1 MRKYT
6 YSFAFVAMIA
16 MSACGSN
23 ESTTETGKT
32 DSTSVYTDTT
42 VSPITDSIVES
53 IDTAKCSCID

>member
-6 YSFAFVAMIA
+6 YFLAFVAMIT

-32 DSTSVYTDTT
+32 DSTSVSIDTT
-42 VSPITDSIVES
+42 VAPIMDSTGVSTDTV
-53 IDTAKCSCID
+53 K

>member
-16 MSACGSN
+16 MSACGTN

-32 DSTSVYTDTT
+32 DSTSVSIDTT
-42 VSPITDSIVES
+42 VTPSMDTTSVSTDS
-53 IDTAKCSCID
+53 AK

>member
-16 MSACGSN
+16 MSACGTN

-32 DSTSVYTDTT
+32 DSTSVSIDTT
-42 VSPITDSIVES
+42 VTPSMDSTSVS
-53 IDTAKCSCID
+53 IDSVK